1 MAHLDYP
8 PSSIAPRGCRPPRR
22 RAGRLL
28 ASTLAAAFAVG
39 ALAGCVSG
47 GPARSSTGEGNSTE
61 EATENSVVVKDTS
74 AETSLVA
81 AVKKA
86 LLAKRDVHVVVR
98 GYQKGTRAAV
108 ESVVWDSGT
117 TSADESIVESKA
129 VATIRVTP
137 EAAYFSGNSTG
148 LTKIIGLSS
157 AQTKKVGSHWV
168 ELKAGTSQYK
178 GFAGATT
185 ISSLPAGILPASGS
199 AAKLTSGTLDGSRVD
214 VLTWKETASGSSEEL
229 GERLVVLAAATP
241 LPLGETTTGGGDR
254 RTVSFTNWGRR
265 FTVAAPPAAAV
276 IQYSQVS
283 S

>member
-1 MAHLDYP
+1 MAHLDFP
-8 PSSIAPRGCRPPRR
+8 PTATAPRGWWHGRSRARRPLATSL
-22 RAGRLL
+22 AG
-28 ASTLAAAFAVG
+28 AFAVV
-39 ALAGCVSG
+39 ALAGCVPG
-47 GPARSSTGEGNSTE
+47 GPARSSTGRGNS
-61 EATENSVVVKDTS
+61 ATETSAVAKDTS
-74 AETSLVA
+74 GEASLVT
-81 AVKKA
+81 AVRKA
-86 LLAKRDVHVVVR
+86 LLAKREVHVVVK

-117 TSADESIVESKA
+117 TSADESIAEAKA
-129 VATIRVTP
+129 VATIRVTSK
-137 EAAYFSGNSTG
+137 AAYFSGNSTG

-199 AAKLTSGTLDGSRVD
+199 SVKLTSATLGRSRVD
-214 VLTWKETASGSSEEL
+214 VLSWKVTASGSSEEL
-229 GERLVVLAAATP
+229 GERLIVLAEAPP
-241 LPLGETTTGGGDR
+241 LPVSETTTGGGDK
-254 RTVSFTNWGRR
+254 RTVTFTNWGRR
-265 FTVAAPPAAAV
+265 FTVAAPRPASV